1 MDKNRDVRHLLPADE
16 EIPSRRLGDR
26 KVREQT
32 QKSAQDT
39 RKRIRDAFSLSEK
52 LKASL
57 RP

>member
-1 MDKNRDVRHLLPADE
+1 MDKNRDLRHLLPADE
-16 EIPSRRLGDR
+16 EISNRRVGDD